1 MSETKGQIVK
11 NASKGYNYK
20 YSNLADLARAGVEI
34 MPMKTERVDGYEYV
48 FAKVGNEWIQ
58 GARVVELTTNGMNPA
73 QAYGAALTYARR
85 YTVQLIQAIAC
96 DDDDALE
103 AHTAEDRKNF
113 SKARTNYG
121 IDFEEVKTTLD
132 AIDDIDSLKDYYN
145 ELKAK
150 KPTEKQMVAI
160 NKMIN
165 QAKERLNG

>member
-1 MSETKGQIVK
+1 
-11 NASKGYNYK
+11 
-20 YSNLADLARAGVEI
+20 
-34 MPMKTERVDGYEYV
+34 
-48 FAKVGNEWIQ
+48 
-58 GARVVELTTNGMNPA
+58 
-73 QAYGAALTYARR
+73 
-85 YTVQLIQAIAC
+85 VQLIQAIAC

-103 AHTAEDRKNF
+103 AHTAEERKNF
-113 SKARTNYG
+113 SKAKTNYG

-132 AIDDIDSLKDYYN
+132 AIDDIDSLKAYYN